1 VADAVGNLQEPLRRL
16 ANWDRLRPSELCRR
30 RWCITL
36 TDVGTMLEACLAG
49 YGIAQVMGFGI
60 ADLLEKGRLVEL
72 FPDWHDEMFP
82 LHAYR
87 PSRQLPPAKVIAF
100 LDFVDSIIRE
110 SAGVH

>member
-1 VADAVGNLQEPLRRL
+1 MRTRPTRCSVRAIPWRSRARFWRICVADAVGNLQEPLGRL

-72 FPDWHDEMFP
+72 FPDWHDE
-82 LHAYR
+82 
-87 PSRQLPPAKVIAF
+87 
-100 LDFVDSIIRE
+100 
-110 SAGVH
+110 